1 MAKHRAILFSYV
13 YPSLILTLSF
23 FLCKAIDENRKVHI
37 VYLGSLPDN
46 EVYSP
51 LSHHLGL
58 LEKVVE
64 SNSAANF
71 LTRSYK
77 RSFNG
82 FAAKL
87 TDRERERLANMKEV
101 VSVFPSRILHPQT
114 TRSWDFIGFNE
125 KTKRNASV
133 ESDTI
138 VGVIDSGIWPE
149 SESFKDDGFGPP
161 PKKWKGA
168 CEGGKNFICNKKLI
182 GARFYGQHL
191 DDARD
196 EIGHGTHTA
205 STAAGNAVKDVSFYG
220 LAQGTARGGVPSA
233 RIAAYKV
240 CEPLGCPTE
249 NILAAFDD
257 AIADGVDI
265 ITISIGSVQAS
276 LLQHD
281 PIAIGAFHA
290 MTKGILTSNSA
301 GNNGPNDSSV
311 SSVAPWI
318 LAVAASSTDRRIID
332 NVVLENGTTLVGAAV
347 NTFTLNGTS
356 FPLIYGKDA
365 SSQCSESEAESCE
378 EGCLDSGLVK
388 GKVVL
393 CDEPY
398 GVNEANRSGAVGS
411 ILRFDWDDVSP
422 IVPIPATVFTYK
434 EHSLIKLYMNSTK
447 DARVNIQRS
456 EVKRDTT
463 VPVVASF
470 SSRGPNSILP
480 EIIKPDIS
488 APGVTILA
496 AFSPAG
502 ILTGSY
508 YDMRRVNYSILSGTS
523 MSCPHAAGAAAYV
536 KEFHPDWSPA
546 AIKSSLM
553 TTASPMNVTDNS
565 RAAGEFAYGS
575 GHINPVKAIDPGL
588 VYEASKEDYIKL
600 LCLVLNQT
608 DVRLISGDN
617 ITCSTGSDKGSL
629 QDHNYPSLAAV
640 VAPNKSFSL
649 SFHRT
654 VKNVGLANST
664 YNATVFANSTEVDI
678 KVVPQF
684 LSFKSLDEEKTFDVT
699 VAGKG
704 LSDEVQSHVSA
715 SLVWSDG
722 IHSVRSP
729 IVIHKKL

>member
-1 MAKHRAILFSYV
+1 MANHGAILFSYAF
-13 YPSLILTLSF
+13 PTLILTLSF
-23 FLCKAIDENRKVHI
+23 FLCKAIDENRTIHI

-51 LSHHLGL
+51 TSHHLGL
-58 LEKVVE
+58 LQKVVD

-77 RSFNG
+77 RSFSG
-82 FAAKL
+82 FAANL

-114 TRSWDFIGFNE
+114 IRSWDFIGFNE
-125 KTKRNASV
+125 KIRRNASV

-138 VGVIDSGIWPE
+138 IGVIDSGIWPE

-161 PKKWKGA
+161 PKKWKGT
-168 CEGGKNFICNKKLI
+168 CEGGQNFTCNKKLI
-182 GARFYGQHL
+182 GARVYSSSSES
-191 DDARD
+191 ARD
-196 EIGHGTHTA
+196 EQGHGTHTA
-205 STAAGNAVKDVSFYG
+205 STAAGNTVKDVSFYG
-220 LAQGTARGGVPSA
+220 LAGGTARGGVPSA
-233 RIAAYKV
+233 RIAVYKV
-240 CEPLGCPTE
+240 CGQDGCPSDA
-249 NILAAFDD
+249 ILAAFDD
-257 AIADGVDI
+257 AIADGADI
-265 ITISIGSVQAS
+265 ITVSLGSEEAS
-276 LLQHD
+276 LLQYD

-290 MTKGILTSNSA
+290 MAKGVLTSNSA
-301 GNNGPNDSSV
+301 GNSGPDDSSV

-318 LAVAASSTDRRIID
+318 LTVAASSTDRRIID
-332 NVVLENGTTLVGAAV
+332 KVVLRNGTTMVGASV
-347 NTFTLNGTS
+347 NTFKLNGTN

-365 SSQCSESEAESCE
+365 SSNCSEIEAGSCSD
-378 EGCLDSGLVK
+378 GCLDRGLVK

-393 CDEPY
+393 CDVTS
-398 GVNEANRSGAVGS
+398 GVDEAYVSGAVGF
-411 ILRFDWDDVSP
+411 ILRLDYDDVSE
-422 IVPIPATVFTYK
+422 IVPFPTTALANK
-434 EHSLIKLYMNSTK
+434 EHSLIKLYTNSTK
-447 DARVNIQRS
+447 DPRVKIQRS
-456 EVKRDTT
+456 EEARDTAA
-463 VPVVASF
+463 PVVASF

-496 AFSPAG
+496 AFSPIASVTES
-502 ILTGSY
+502 LQDT
-508 YDMRRVNYSILSGTS
+508 RRVKYSILSGTS

-536 KEFHPDWSPA
+536 KAFHPDWSPA

-553 TTASPMNVTDNS
+553 TTASPMNVSDNS
-565 RAAGEFAYGS
+565 SAAGEFAYGS

-600 LCLVLNQT
+600 LCSVLDQP

-617 ITCSTGSDKGSL
+617 STCSTGSDKGSL

-640 VAPNKSFSL
+640 VTPNKSFSL
-649 SFHRT
+649 KFNRK

-664 YNATVFANSTEVDI
+664 YKATIFANSTQVDV
-678 KVVPQF
+678 KVVPQV
-684 LSFKSLDEEKTFDVT
+684 LSFKSLNEEKAFDVT

-704 LSDEVQSHVSA
+704 LPDEVQSHVSA

-729 IVIHKKL
+729 ILIHNKQ

>member
-1 MAKHRAILFSYV
+1 M
-13 YPSLILTLSF
+13 
-23 FLCKAIDENRKVHI
+23 
-37 VYLGSLPDN
+37 
-46 EVYSP
+46 
-51 LSHHLGL
+51 SHHLGL
-58 LEKVVE
+58 LQKVVD
-64 SNSAANF
+64 SNSAANL

-77 RSFNG
+77 RSFSG

-114 TRSWDFIGFNE
+114 TRSWDFIGFHE
-125 KTKRNASV
+125 KIKRNVSV
-133 ESDTI
+133 ESDTVI
-138 VGVIDSGIWPE
+138 GVIDTGIWPE

-168 CEGGKNFICNKKLI
+168 CEGGQNFTCNKKLI
-182 GARFYGQHL
+182 GARFYNSSSES
-191 DDARD
+191 ARD
-196 EIGHGTHTA
+196 EQGHGTHTA
-205 STAAGNAVKDVSFYG
+205 STAAGNAIKNVSFYG

-240 CEPLGCPTE
+240 CGALGCPTDA
-249 NILAAFDD
+249 ILAAFDD

-265 ITISIGSVQAS
+265 ITVSLGNPVAS

-290 MTKGILTSNSA
+290 MAKGILTSNSA
-301 GNNGPNDSSV
+301 GNGGPVDSSV

-318 LAVAASSTDRRIID
+318 LTVAASSTDRRIID
-332 NVVLENGTTLVGAAV
+332 KVVLENGTTMVGASV
-347 NTFTLNGTS
+347 NTFKLNGTS

-365 SSQCSESEAESCE
+365 SSNCSEFEAGRCSY
-378 EGCLDSGLVK
+378 GCLDSGLVK

-393 CDEPY
+393 CDVPNR
-398 GVNEANRSGAVGS
+398 VDEAYVSGAVGF
-411 ILRFDWDDVSP
+411 ILRVDYDDVSE
-422 IVPIPATVFTYK
+422 IVPFPATAFAGK
-434 EHSLIKLYMNSTK
+434 EHSLIKLYTNSTK
-447 DARVNIQRS
+447 DPRVNILRS
-456 EVKRDTT
+456 EEERDTDA
-463 VPVVASF
+463 PVVASF
-470 SSRGPNSILP
+470 SSRGPNLILP

-496 AFSPAG
+496 AFSPIASVTES
-502 ILTGSY
+502 LQ
-508 YDMRRVNYSILSGTS
+508 DARHVKYSILSGTS
-523 MSCPHAAGAAAYV
+523 MSCPHAAGTAAYV
-536 KEFHPDWSPA
+536 KAFHPNWSPA
-546 AIKSSLM
+546 SIKSSLM

-565 RAAGEFAYGS
+565 SAAGEFAYGS

-588 VYEASKEDYIKL
+588 VYEASKEDYVKL
-600 LCLVLNQT
+600 LCSVLDQA

-617 ITCSTGSDKGSL
+617 STCSTGSDKGSL

-640 VAPNKSFSL
+640 VTPNRSFSL
-649 SFHRT
+649 KFHRK

-664 YNATVFANSTEVDI
+664 YKATIFANSTQVDV
-678 KVVPQF
+678 KVVPQV
-684 LSFKSLDEEKTFDVT
+684 LSFKSLNEEKTFDVT

-704 LSDEVQSHVSA
+704 LPDEVQSHVSA

-729 IVIHKKL
+729 ILIHKKR